1 MYNPSAF
8 LISSAALTSIFS
20 FFFGG
25 YFRERE
31 KAYRYWIRYL
41 AYEVDPGCDNEIR
54 SFCSEFE
61 SKDRVFRQAKG
72 LLLILLLTLFIE
84 FIIFQFYSFQFICK
98 TSPLY
103 EPGALHTYIWF
114 CTMIGIIVL
123 INFFEML
130 YIWVAFSRSK
140 RFPFFRLRHRV
151 SGQDRLAMLW
161 KKFGCAKYKS
171 EELNKNRIPESF
183 YRENEKTDSCDVG
196 GCL

>member
-41 AYEVDPGCDNEIR
+41 AYDVEHGCDNELK
-54 SFCSEFE
+54 SLCAEFE

-84 FIIFQFYSFQFICK
+84 FVIFQFYSSPFIRES
-98 TSPLY
+98 SPLY
-103 EPGALHTYIWF
+103 EPGAMHTYIWF
-114 CTMIGIIVL
+114 CTMIGAIVL
-123 INFFEML
+123 INFLEML
-130 YIWVAFSRSK
+130 YIWVAFSRSD

-161 KKFGCAKYKS
+161 QKFGCASYKS
-171 EELNKNRIPESF
+171 EELNRNRIPEMF
-183 YRENEKTDSCDVG
+183 YRQSEKKDSGDG
-196 GCL
+196 GGSS